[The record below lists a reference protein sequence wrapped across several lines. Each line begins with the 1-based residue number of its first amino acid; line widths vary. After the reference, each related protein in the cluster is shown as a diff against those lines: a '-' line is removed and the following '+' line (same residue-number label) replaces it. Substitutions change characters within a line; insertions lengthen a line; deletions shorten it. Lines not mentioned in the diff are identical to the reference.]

1 MFMMKTVCIAF
12 IIAAVALLAASSP
25 DDKNKQPS
33 KSAEGIALYVS
44 PSGNDKNP
52 GTKDQP
58 VRTLQHARDLVRR
71 LNQKMNADITVY
83 LNGGGYPPTQPL
95 ALDPADSGVN
105 GHHIVYTFA
114 AGDRPVSHRGV
125 EGTGWERAD
134 EGKKLGA

>member
-44 PSGNDKNP
+44 PSGNNKNP

-71 LNQKMNADITVY
+71 LNQKMSGDITVY
-83 LNGGGYPPTQPL
+83 LSGGVHRLTEPL
-95 ALDPADSGVN
+95 ALDPADSGMN
-105 GHHIVYTFA
+105 GPNIVYTA
-114 AGDRPVSHRGV
+114 LAPERPVI
-125 EGTGWERAD
+125 TA
-134 EGKKLGA
+134 A